1 VNEFGRLFFCRTT
14 NGGKQGI
21 ISIAFK
27 NEFAADFALQSSN
40 LWSLLTVRAMLED
53 GGDSIACNGV
63 GPSVFTDQE
72 GKSFYM
78 EYQAKDLSVKLG
90 DCVRIKLETDG
101 LENVDN
107 FAFGQVLAIY
117 IDAER
122 DFYIEVRW
130 FLLPHELSSKHSKM

>member
-1 VNEFGRLFFCRTT
+1 
-14 NGGKQGI
+14 
-21 ISIAFK
+21 
-27 NEFAADFALQSSN
+27 
-40 LWSLLTVRAMLED
+40 MLED

-63 GPSVFTDQE
+63 GSSVFTDQE
-72 GKSFYM
+72 GKTFYM

-101 LENVDN
+101 LENADN
-107 FAFGQVLAIY
+107 FAFGQILAIY
-117 IDAER
+117 IDTER